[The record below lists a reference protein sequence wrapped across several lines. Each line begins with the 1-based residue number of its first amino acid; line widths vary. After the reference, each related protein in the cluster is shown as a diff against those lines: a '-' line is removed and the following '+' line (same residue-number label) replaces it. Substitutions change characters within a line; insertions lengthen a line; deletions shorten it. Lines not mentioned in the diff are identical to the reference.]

1 MLWAVMVSL
10 AAVWESWGV
19 SPAAVVGHSQGEI
32 AAVCVAGGLSLEDAA
47 RVVALRSR
55 ALVRLAGSGGMVSV
69 GLPAGRVE
77 RWLGEWGGRL
87 SVAAVNG
94 PGSTVV
100 SGEVEALE
108 GLLARCA
115 AEGVRARRIP
125 VDYASHSAQVEA
137 IRDELLASLAGI
149 TPVSSTVPFC
159 STVTGQ
165 VLDTAACDAEY
176 WYANLRQTVRL
187 DEAVRCLAAQG
198 HRAFVEISP
207 HPVLTMAVQQTLD
220 ATGTEA
226 TVVTDSLHRGE
237 DGVAPLLASLAE
249 LHVHGVAV
257 DLAAVFAGTGARRVD
272 LPTYAFQHQHF
283 WLPTSSGTP
292 RTPEESTV
300 EAVGAALPDQPSALP
315 PSVRDRSPAE
325 QDELALELVRAQV
338 AAVLGFPGP
347 DGVHPGQAFRDIG
360 LDSLTAMELRKRLN
374 AATGLRLPATAAFDY
389 PTPKALAQH
398 IREELAG
405 GHGELAVVP
414 PAPAA
419 TGEPIAIVGMSCR
432 YPGEVRTPDDLW
444 QLVVTGGDAISG
456 FPTDRGWDLDRLFG
470 PDHHQNG
477 RTSVRQGGFLHDAAQ
492 FDAGFFGISPRE
504 ALAMDP
510 QQRLLLETTWEAL
523 ENAGIDPGSLRGS
536 QTGVFVG
543 AIDQDYG
550 PRPDEAPE
558 AVEGYL
564 MTGNLPAVASGRVAY
579 TLGLEGPAVTVD
591 TACSS
596 SLVALHLAGQAL
608 RAGECTLA
616 LAGGVSV
623 MAAPGV
629 FIEFSKQQ
637 GLSPDGRCR
646 SFAAS
651 ANGTGWSEGVGVL
664 VLERL
669 SDAQRNGHRVLAVV
683 RGSAINQ
690 DGASNGLTAPNGPA
704 QQRVIRRA
712 LASAGLSTRD
722 VDLVEAHGTGTRL
735 GDPIEAQAVM
745 ATYGRDRPADQPV
758 RLGSLKSNI
767 GHTQAAAGV
776 GGVIKTVL
784 AIRHGVLPP
793 TLHVDEPT
801 PQVDWSAGAVS
812 LLTEATP
819 WPDTGRPRRAGVSS
833 FGVSGTNAHVIIEQ
847 APTPTEPEPTAAR
860 VAGPTPWLLSARTV
874 EALRDQA
881 RRLWAHVAAQHDIHP
896 VDIAHTLATAR
907 AALEHRVVV
916 VGEDRNDLLA
926 GLAALV
932 HQDPAPVPTVHGVVD
947 GQATPRIAFLFTG
960 QGAQRPG
967 MGRELAERHP
977 VFATAFAV
985 VCDEFAAHL
994 DRPLREVVFAA
1005 DDALLN
1011 QTGYTQPAL
1020 FAVEVALFRL
1030 VEHWGVR
1037 PDFLVG
1043 HSIGELAAAHVAGVL
1058 SLADACALVAARGR
1072 LMQALPEGGGMVAVQ
1087 AGVDEVTPLLADWAD
1102 TVSVAAVNGPAA
1114 TVISGEIDAVRQVAA
1129 ALADRGHKTRW
1140 LRVSHAFH
1148 SPLMDDMLAEFQQ
1161 VAEEVTV
1168 QPPRLPI
1175 VSTLTGKP
1183 ASAEEICAPEYWTRQ
1198 VREPV
1203 RFADAVVG
1211 LATNHGVTAF
1221 LELGPDGV
1229 LSAMAQDCLAAHPA
1243 DTTIVPLLRRDR
1255 PEPQTAAIALA
1266 HLHARGTTVDWP
1278 AFFAGTGAHR
1288 VDLPTYAF
1296 QHERYWLAA
1305 PTRAADPRDAEFWA
1319 AVAEADLST
1328 VAGALDATADTPLRE
1343 LLPKLSAWRQRGGSP
1358 QDGGTWRYRLSW
1370 QPIADQP
1377 PRALHGTWLLVVP
1390 DTLHTG
1396 HPHDEDCAA
1405 ALTAHGAQVRRILV
1419 DPAAADRARLADD
1432 LRRATRDDAAVRGVV
1447 SLLALADQPH
1457 PALAA
1462 TPLGLAA
1469 TTTLVQALGAARIT
1483 APLWCL
1489 TRGAVAASDTEV
1501 LANPD
1506 QAPVW
1511 GLGRVAALEHPDR
1524 WGGLVDLPET
1534 PDTGTWTRLC
1544 AVLSGASGEDQ
1555 VALRPTGGFAP
1566 RLTRAG
1572 QPAEAADVDWRPSGT
1587 VLVTGGTGALGARI
1601 ARWLAER
1608 GADHLVLISRRGQDA
1623 PGAAELVADLTAL
1636 GTRVTVTA
1644 CDAADRD
1651 ALAGLLAALPPEHP
1665 LTAVV
1670 HTAGVLDDGV
1680 IDALTPASIDR
1691 VARPKVAA
1699 ARNLHELTQ
1708 HLDLSQF
1715 VLFSSAA
1722 GTLGNAGQA
1731 NYAAANAFLD
1741 ALARHRRDR
1750 GLAATSVAWG
1760 AWADG
1765 GMAADDRAAERL
1777 RRDGVTP
1784 MTPEAAIAAL
1794 ADAVADTAEF
1804 TLIADIDWA
1813 RFARTTA
1820 VARPNRLIRE
1830 LPEVRSLPS
1839 AGDTDNTASVPFPQ
1853 RLAGVSE
1860 QTRQRL
1866 VLDLVR
1872 TSAAEVL
1879 GHRSPEAVRDTVQFT
1894 QLGFDSLTAVELRN
1908 RLTAATGRPLPST
1921 LVFDCPT
1928 PQELARFLVAE
1939 LHGDTAE
1946 PESLLAQLD
1955 QLAAAFAGVR
1965 PDDLPVIAPDEV
1977 TRMRITLR
1985 LKALVSSWAQ
1995 VQGEA
2000 EPASGPERQFQ
2011 SATAEELFDFIDNEF
2026 GMS

>member
-1 MLWAVMVSL
+1 M
-10 AAVWESWGV
+10 
-19 SPAAVVGHSQGEI
+19 
-32 AAVCVAGGLSLEDAA
+32 C
-47 RVVALRSR
+47 
-55 ALVRLAGSGGMVSV
+55 
-69 GLPAGRVE
+69 
-77 RWLGEWGGRL
+77 
-87 SVAAVNG
+87 
-94 PGSTVV
+94 
-100 SGEVEALE
+100 
-108 GLLARCA
+108 
-115 AEGVRARRIP
+115 
-125 VDYASHSAQVEA
+125 
-137 IRDELLASLAGI
+137 IRDS
-149 TPVSSTVPFC
+149 
-159 STVTGQ
+159 
-165 VLDTAACDAEY
+165 Y
-176 WYANLRQTVRL
+176 WR
-187 DEAVRCLAAQG
+187 
-198 HRAFVEISP
+198 
-207 HPVLTMAVQQTLD
+207 
-220 ATGTEA
+220 
-226 TVVTDSLHRGE
+226 
-237 DGVAPLLASLAE
+237 
-249 LHVHGVAV
+249 
-257 DLAAVFAGTGARRVD
+257 
-272 LPTYAFQHQHF
+272 
-283 WLPTSSGTP
+283 
-292 RTPEESTV
+292 
-300 EAVGAALPDQPSALP
+300 
-315 PSVRDRSPAE
+315 
-325 QDELALELVRAQV
+325 
-338 AAVLGFPGP
+338 
-347 DGVHPGQAFRDIG
+347 
-360 LDSLTAMELRKRLN
+360 
-374 AATGLRLPATAAFDY
+374 
-389 PTPKALAQH
+389 
-398 IREELAG
+398 
-405 GHGELAVVP
+405 
-414 PAPAA
+414 
-419 TGEPIAIVGMSCR
+419 
-432 YPGEVRTPDDLW
+432 
-444 QLVVTGGDAISG
+444 
-456 FPTDRGWDLDRLFG
+456 
-470 PDHHQNG
+470 
-477 RTSVRQGGFLHDAAQ
+477 
-492 FDAGFFGISPRE
+492 
-504 ALAMDP
+504 
-510 QQRLLLETTWEAL
+510 
-523 ENAGIDPGSLRGS
+523 
-536 QTGVFVG
+536 
-543 AIDQDYG
+543 
-550 PRPDEAPE
+550 
-558 AVEGYL
+558 
-564 MTGNLPAVASGRVAY
+564 
-579 TLGLEGPAVTVD
+579 
-591 TACSS
+591 
-596 SLVALHLAGQAL
+596 
-608 RAGECTLA
+608 
-616 LAGGVSV
+616 
-623 MAAPGV
+623 
-629 FIEFSKQQ
+629 
-637 GLSPDGRCR
+637 
-646 SFAAS
+646 
-651 ANGTGWSEGVGVL
+651 
-664 VLERL
+664 
-669 SDAQRNGHRVLAVV
+669 
-683 RGSAINQ
+683 
-690 DGASNGLTAPNGPA
+690 
-704 QQRVIRRA
+704 
-712 LASAGLSTRD
+712 
-722 VDLVEAHGTGTRL
+722 
-735 GDPIEAQAVM
+735 
-745 ATYGRDRPADQPV
+745 
-758 RLGSLKSNI
+758 
-767 GHTQAAAGV
+767 
-776 GGVIKTVL
+776 
-784 AIRHGVLPP
+784 
-793 TLHVDEPT
+793 
-801 PQVDWSAGAVS
+801 
-812 LLTEATP
+812 
-819 WPDTGRPRRAGVSS
+819 
-833 FGVSGTNAHVIIEQ
+833 
-847 APTPTEPEPTAAR
+847 
-860 VAGPTPWLLSARTV
+860 
-874 EALRDQA
+874 
-881 RRLWAHVAAQHDIHP
+881 
-896 VDIAHTLATAR
+896 
-907 AALEHRVVV
+907 
-916 VGEDRNDLLA
+916 
-926 GLAALV
+926 
-932 HQDPAPVPTVHGVVD
+932 
-947 GQATPRIAFLFTG
+947 
-960 QGAQRPG
+960 
-967 MGRELAERHP
+967 
-977 VFATAFAV
+977 
-985 VCDEFAAHL
+985 
-994 DRPLREVVFAA
+994 
-1005 DDALLN
+1005 
-1011 QTGYTQPAL
+1011 
-1020 FAVEVALFRL
+1020 
-1030 VEHWGVR
+1030 
-1037 PDFLVG
+1037 
-1043 HSIGELAAAHVAGVL
+1043 
-1058 SLADACALVAARGR
+1058 
-1072 LMQALPEGGGMVAVQ
+1072 
-1087 AGVDEVTPLLADWAD
+1087 
-1102 TVSVAAVNGPAA
+1102 
-1114 TVISGEIDAVRQVAA
+1114 
-1129 ALADRGHKTRW
+1129 
-1140 LRVSHAFH
+1140 
-1148 SPLMDDMLAEFQQ
+1148 
-1161 VAEEVTV
+1161 
-1168 QPPRLPI
+1168 
-1175 VSTLTGKP
+1175 
-1183 ASAEEICAPEYWTRQ
+1183 
-1198 VREPV
+1198 
-1203 RFADAVVG
+1203 
-1211 LATNHGVTAF
+1211 
-1221 LELGPDGV
+1221 
-1229 LSAMAQDCLAAHPA
+1229 
-1243 DTTIVPLLRRDR
+1243 
-1255 PEPQTAAIALA
+1255 
-1266 HLHARGTTVDWP
+1266 
-1278 AFFAGTGAHR
+1278 
-1288 VDLPTYAF
+1288 
-1296 QHERYWLAA
+1296 AA